1 VDALDAVYAVY
12 AVEDDIYFFFFVS
25 IYGYGAVDGNTPE
38 TALLQS

>member
-1 VDALDAVYAVY
+1 VDALDVVYGID
-12 AVEDDIYFFFFVS
+12 AVEDDIYFFVS